1 MEKTITRAE
10 AQAQLLELVRKASPD
25 EMASIYNFIFP
36 DLKVKYE
43 DALADL
49 APLAKMVYD
58 EFVYTQLTNH
68 VALDATST
76 KWTGFKNPL
85 NAFSKT
91 YYTSPRK
98 GR

>member
-1 MEKTITRAE
+1 M
-10 AQAQLLELVRKASPD
+10 Q
-25 EMASIYNFIFP
+25 
-36 DLKVKYE
+36 
-43 DALADL
+43 
-49 APLAKMVYD
+49 KMVYD

-85 NAFSKT
+85 NAFSKE

>member
-1 MEKTITRAE
+1 VVTKDQWCSWSDTGWDNPAYDKLYQQQSVTVDPAKRRAI
-10 AQAQLLELVRKASPD
+10 
-25 EMASIYNFIFP
+25 IY
-36 DLKVKYE
+36 KMQ
-43 DALADL
+43 
-49 APLAKMVYD
+49 KMVYD

-98 GR
+98 G